1 MTEPG
6 STLPPKGMLA
16 EAAGKAFPLEVC
28 KSAAGFYLGTLSE
41 DGAPFTRESI
51 EYWRK
56 REQAEAALTSGRWTQ
71 KPNF

>member
-16 EAAGKAFPLEVC
+16 AAAGKAFPLEVC
-28 KSAAGFYLGTLSE
+28 KSAAGYYIGTRDE
-41 DGAPFTRESI
+41 EGMPFTRESC

-56 REQAEAALTSGRWTQ
+56 QDMAETALAKGLWTQ